1 MDMNQA
7 NILVCDD
14 EVEVADLLKHVL
26 EREGFAV
33 TCCHS
38 GDAALTLLNAQVFD
52 LAILDIMMPGIDG
65 FEVCRQIR
73 GGAAGSNT
81 DMPIV
86 FLSAKTEEFDK
97 VLGFTLGADDYV
109 TKPFKARELVAR
121 LKARLRG
128 RSAAPAPSD
137 VLSVSGIELDETTI
151 RRPCT
156 AASFLLRRRNSIVWP
171 SFCAQVGLL
180 FRQRR
185 CSKTYGMRNTR
196 LRLTMQSWSIFVAC
210 VKSSPRSILLK
221 SSSRPYGALAIAFP
235 KNVVV
240 SP

>member
-109 TKPFKARELVAR
+109 TKPFKARERGSRSQRRALGERHRARRNKPYGGLAR
-121 LKARLRG
+121 LWALSYAEGIRLPGRAFARRWG
-128 RSAAPAPSD
+128 S
-137 VLSVSGIELDETTI
+137 
-151 RRPCT
+151 C
-156 AASFLLRRRNSIVWP
+156 
-171 SFCAQVGLL
+171 
-180 FRQRR
+180 
-185 CSKTYGMRNTR
+185 
-196 LRLTMQSWSIFVAC
+196 FV
-210 VKSSPRSILLK
+210 K
-221 SSSRPYGALAIAFP
+221 GAVR
-235 KNVVV
+235 KRMG
-240 SP
+240 

>member
-137 VLSVSGIELDETTI
+137 VLSVSGIELSLTPKEFDCLAELLRAGGAPVSSKALFENVWDEEYTSSSHNAVMVYI
-151 RRPCT
+151 RR
-156 AASFLLRRRNSIVWP
+156 LRKKLAEVDSSEELIETVWGVGYRIPEKRR
-171 SFCAQVGLL
+171 G
-180 FRQRR
+180 
-185 CSKTYGMRNTR
+185 
-196 LRLTMQSWSIFVAC
+196 
-210 VKSSPRSILLK
+210 
-221 SSSRPYGALAIAFP
+221 
-235 KNVVV
+235 
-240 SP
+240 

>member
-109 TKPFKARELVAR
+109 TKPFR
-121 LKARLRG
+121 LA
-128 RSAAPAPSD
+128 
-137 VLSVSGIELDETTI
+137 
-151 RRPCT
+151 
-156 AASFLLRRRNSIVWP
+156 NSWL
-171 SFCAQVGLL
+171 ALK
-180 FRQRR
+180 RA
-185 CSKTYGMRNTR
+185 
-196 LRLTMQSWSIFVAC
+196 FVAAVRLPLPATC
-210 VKSSPRSILLK
+210 
-221 SSSRPYGALAIAFP
+221 SR
-235 KNVVV
+235 
-240 SP
+240 

>member
-137 VLSVSGIELDETTI
+137 VLSVSGIELDETNHTAALHGCELSLTPKEFDCLAELLRAGGAPVSSKALFENVWDEEYTSSSHNAVMVYI
-151 RRPCT
+151 RR
-156 AASFLLRRRNSIVWP
+156 LRKKLAEVDSSEELIVTVWGVGYRIPEKRR
-171 SFCAQVGLL
+171 G
-180 FRQRR
+180 
-185 CSKTYGMRNTR
+185 
-196 LRLTMQSWSIFVAC
+196 
-210 VKSSPRSILLK
+210 
-221 SSSRPYGALAIAFP
+221 
-235 KNVVV
+235 
-240 SP
+240 

>member
-137 VLSVSGIELDETTI
+137 VLSVSGIELDETNH
-151 RRPCT
+151 T
-156 AASFLLRRRNSIVWP
+156 AALHGCELSLTPKEFDCLGTFPRQ
-171 SFCAQVGLL
+171 AQRWG
-180 FRQRR
+180 
-185 CSKTYGMRNTR
+185 C
-196 LRLTMQSWSIFVAC
+196 
-210 VKSSPRSILLK
+210 P
-221 SSSRPYGALAIAFP
+221 
-235 KNVVV
+235 
-240 SP
+240 

>member
-86 FLSAKTEEFDK
+86 FLSSKTEEFDK

-137 VLSVSGIELDETTI
+137 VLSASGIELDAPVSSKALFENVWDEEYTSSSHNAVMVYI
-151 RRPCT
+151 RR
-156 AASFLLRRRNSIVWP
+156 LRKKLAEVDSSEELIETVWGVGYRIPEKRR
-171 SFCAQVGLL
+171 G
-180 FRQRR
+180 
-185 CSKTYGMRNTR
+185 
-196 LRLTMQSWSIFVAC
+196 
-210 VKSSPRSILLK
+210 
-221 SSSRPYGALAIAFP
+221 
-235 KNVVV
+235 
-240 SP
+240 

>member
-86 FLSAKTEEFDK
+86 FLW
-97 VLGFTLGADDYV
+97 L
-109 TKPFKARELVAR
+109 KP
-121 LKARLRG
+121 
-128 RSAAPAPSD
+128 
-137 VLSVSGIELDETTI
+137 
-151 RRPCT
+151 
-156 AASFLLRRRNSIVWP
+156 RNSI
-171 SFCAQVGLL
+171 
-180 FRQRR
+180 R
-185 CSKTYGMRNTR
+185 C
-196 LRLTMQSWSIFVAC
+196 LA
-210 VKSSPRSILLK
+210 SPWAPMIM
-221 SSSRPYGALAIAFP
+221 
-235 KNVVV
+235 
-240 SP
+240 

>member
-38 GDAALTLLNAQVFD
+38 GDAALALLNAQVFD
-52 LAILDIMMPGIDG
+52 LAILDIMMSGIDG

-73 GGAAGSNT
+73 GGAAGLNT

-137 VLSVSGIELDETTI
+137 VLSVSGIELDETNHTAALHGCGLSLTPKEFDCLAELLRAGGAPVSSKALFENVWDEEYTSSSHNAVMVYI
-151 RRPCT
+151 RR
-156 AASFLLRRRNSIVWP
+156 LRKKLAEVDSSEELIETVWGVGYRIPEKRR
-171 SFCAQVGLL
+171 G
-180 FRQRR
+180 
-185 CSKTYGMRNTR
+185 
-196 LRLTMQSWSIFVAC
+196 
-210 VKSSPRSILLK
+210 
-221 SSSRPYGALAIAFP
+221 
-235 KNVVV
+235 
-240 SP
+240 

>member
-109 TKPFKARELVAR
+109 TKPFSMPVLLRKIAAVLRRAGNGEVENSLLLYQDLILDLDAYRVTEGGQPVDLTSREFELLRELLQNQGRVLTRSVLLGKLWNYAFLGDER
-121 LKARLRG
+121 IVDSHIKNLRKKLKGDYIETVRG
-128 RSAAPAPSD
+128 
-137 VLSVSGIELDETTI
+137 
-151 RRPCT
+151 
-156 AASFLLRRRNSIVWP
+156 
-171 SFCAQVGLL
+171 VGY
-180 FRQRR
+180 RVE
-185 CSKTYGMRNTR
+185 K
-196 LRLTMQSWSIFVAC
+196 VH
-210 VKSSPRSILLK
+210 
-221 SSSRPYGALAIAFP
+221 
-235 KNVVV
+235 
-240 SP
+240 

>member
-1 MDMNQA
+1 MAPVQRIWA
-7 NILVCDD
+7 GGVLVR
-14 EVEVADLLKHVL
+14 EFIGSLVLWVGFVELVADLLKHVL

-109 TKPFKARELVAR
+109 TKPFNPRELVAR

-128 RSAAPAPSD
+128 RSAFSSFSAVGNATPRIAPVHNAR
-137 VLSVSGIELDETTI
+137 LDS
-151 RRPCT
+151 
-156 AASFLLRRRNSIVWP
+156 AGHRRRR
-171 SFCAQVGLL
+171 GE
-180 FRQRR
+180 RQGRQHPVPTQDTGRR
-185 CSKTYGMRNTR
+185 HFS
-196 LRLTMQSWSIFVAC
+196 
-210 VKSSPRSILLK
+210 
-221 SSSRPYGALAIAFP
+221 
-235 KNVVV
+235 
-240 SP
+240 

>member
-137 VLSVSGIELDETTI
+137 VLSVSGIELDETN
-151 RRPCT
+151 PYG
-156 AASFLLRRRNSIVWP
+156 
-171 SFCAQVGLL
+171 GLA
-180 FRQRR
+180 
-185 CSKTYGMRNTR
+185 R
-196 LRLTMQSWSIFVAC
+196 LRAFSYAEGIRLPGRAFARRWGPCFV
-210 VKSSPRSILLK
+210 K
-221 SSSRPYGALAIAFP
+221 GAVR
-235 KNVVV
+235 KRMG
-240 SP
+240 